1 MPDPGPRTLI
11 VDPDA
16 VAVEDERAGVGGHL
30 RRIALLAVTGI
41 SLYLVAPGVIE
52 MFATFDQLRA
62 VSPAAVVL
70 VVVLEAGSLACTW
83 LLQRVALQ
91 RPPWG
96 SVVLS
101 QLAGNAVARVV
112 PGGGAAGAAAQF
124 KMLRKAGIDGA
135 IAASALTAVNVL
147 TFATLLALP
156 LLVIP
161 VLVFGAP
168 IPEDLLEGLWIAL
181 ASLAVLF
188 VIGASLLVADGP
200 LSAVGR
206 GIESLRNRLV
216 PKRDPLAGLAAT
228 LVVQRDQILRVLGGS
243 WWQAL
248 VGTIGRW
255 LLDCAALLV
264 ALKAVGADPR
274 PSLVLL
280 AFVTAQVLAQIPITP
295 GGLGF
300 VEAGMTAMLAL
311 AGVDPGDAVLATLL
325 YRLASYWLPL
335 PAGAVAW
342 AIHARIHRSSAAA
355 QRSAP

>member
-1 MPDPGPRTLI
+1 MS
-11 VDPDA
+11 DA
-16 VAVEDERAGVGGHL
+16 IPTGLTADEVEAAVEDDRAGVAGYMKRL
-30 RRIALLAVTGI
+30 ALLAITGV

-52 MFATFDQLRA
+52 MFSSFERLRDVRPGA
-62 VSPAAVVL
+62 VALVVL
-70 VVVLEAGSLACTW
+70 LEVGSLACTW
-83 LLQRVALQ
+83 LLQRVALH

-96 SVVLS
+96 PVVMS

-124 KMLRKAGIDGA
+124 KMLRKAGVEGTTA
-135 IAASALTAVNVL
+135 VSALTAVNVL

-156 LLVIP
+156 LLVLP

-168 IPEDLLEGLWIAL
+168 IPADLLEGLWIAL
-181 ASLAVLF
+181 GCLGVMFAAGAVF
-188 VIGASLLVADGP
+188 LVTDRP
-200 LSAVGR
+200 LRGVGR
-206 GIESLRNRLV
+206 AVQSVRNRLFPDRTPIAGV
-216 PKRDPLAGLAAT
+216 GKRLIKE
-228 LVVQRDQILRVLGGS
+228 RDQILRVLGGS
-243 WWQAL
+243 WWEAL
-248 VGTIGRW
+248 IGTIGRW
-255 LLDCAALLV
+255 LLDCAALFV

-280 AFVTAQVLAQIPITP
+280 AFVTAQVLTQIPITP

-311 AGVDPGDAVLATLL
+311 AGVNAGDAVLATLL

-342 AIHARIHRSSAAA
+342 AIHARKYRTGAIRDG
-355 QRSAP
+355 